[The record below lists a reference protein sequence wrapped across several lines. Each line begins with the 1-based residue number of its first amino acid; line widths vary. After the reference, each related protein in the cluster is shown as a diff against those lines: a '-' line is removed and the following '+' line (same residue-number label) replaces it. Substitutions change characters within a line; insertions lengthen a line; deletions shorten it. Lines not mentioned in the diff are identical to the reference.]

1 MIDASEPTVLEQ
13 PTRLR
18 PRKLTRR
25 GADVRN
31 RILGAM
37 ITCIVRSGFDATT
50 VEHVMAEAG
59 LSRGSVLHQFPT
71 RLELTVAT
79 AEAAMRVV
87 MADTEERA
95 AAVADPFERLLH
107 YPTIMWETHTDSH
120 ALALTDILLAA
131 RWNTELA
138 QALLPVTSAIELQVS
153 DEFLRLASGAGLPD
167 PAAYVP
173 HGWLLLAS
181 TRGLIIEY
189 KLDPTRPMILEA
201 IEMMKVEH
209 QRLCERLRSKK

>member
-1 MIDASEPTVLEQ
+1 MIDTQEPSA
-13 PTRLR
+13 RIR

-31 RILGAM
+31 RIIAGM
-37 ITCIVRSGFDATT
+37 ITCIVRSGFEATT

-59 LSRGSVLHQFPT
+59 LSRGSILHQFPT

-79 AEAAMRVV
+79 AEQAMRAV
-87 MADTEERA
+87 MADAQERA
-95 AAVADPFERLLH
+95 GAIADPFERLVQ
-107 YPTIMWETHTDSH
+107 YPQIMWETHTAPH
-120 ALALTDILLAA
+120 GLALTDILLAA
-131 RWNTELA
+131 RWDTELA
-138 QALLPVTSAIELQVS
+138 EALLPVTSGIEVLINA
-153 DEFLRLASGAGLPD
+153 ELLALAEAAGLDD

-189 KLDPTRPMILEA
+189 KLDAARPMILAA
-201 IEMMKVEH
+201 IAAQQSEH
-209 QRLCERLRSKK
+209 RRLCERLREQK